1 MRRLKVC
8 VVTAARSEYG
18 LLRWVMKEIADSRD
32 MALQLIVTG
41 AHLSSEYGLTWKE
54 IEADGFAID
63 ARVDMGLASD
73 DAVSLVRS
81 MGRCSIGIADAL
93 ETLRPD
99 WLMVLGDRY
108 ELLPI
113 CSAALVMRIP
123 IAHISGGDITLG
135 AIDDQIRNA
144 VSKMASLHF
153 PGTEK
158 SAERLVSMG
167 EEPERV
173 YAVGEPGLDNIRRLP
188 RMSREEL
195 AADLGLNPGKKWAL
209 FAYHPETKLS
219 SSENMKTLRAALN
232 AVLGIQDM
240 ISVATYANAD
250 HGGQKINAYLESM
263 AEKVP
268 EKLKVQ
274 KSLGQR
280 RFVSFMAEC
289 VLMAG
294 NSSSGIVEAPLFGI
308 PVLNIGERQKGRHL
322 CTNVH
327 SCDSSPRAIEETL
340 SMLERAGF
348 PKADPDHYYGDGQS
362 AERIVGIFREKA
374 PLLGCK

>member
-1 MRRLKVC
+1 MRRFKVC

-32 MALQLIVTG
+32 MPLQLIVTG
-41 AHLSSEYGLTWKE
+41 AHLSPEYGLTWKE

-63 ARVDMGLASD
+63 ARVDMGLDSD
-73 DAVSLVRS
+73 NAASLVRS
-81 MGRCSIGIADAL
+81 MGRCSMGMADAL
-93 ETLRPD
+93 EKLMPD

-123 IAHISGGDITLG
+123 IAHISGGDVTLG

-153 PGTEK
+153 PGTEE
-158 SAERLVSMG
+158 SAERLMSMG
-167 EEPERV
+167 EDPQRV
-173 YAVGEPGLDNIRRLP
+173 FAVGEPGLDNIRRLP
-188 RMSREEL
+188 RMSRDEL
-195 AADLGLNPGKKWAL
+195 AADLGLDPSKKWVL
-209 FAYHPETKLS
+209 FSYHPETKRS
-219 SSENMKTLRAALN
+219 ISENIKTLKAAVG

-240 ISVATYANAD
+240 ITIATYANAD
-250 HGGQKINAYLESM
+250 QGGRKINAYLESI
-263 AEKVP
+263 AEQMP
-268 EKLKVQ
+268 EKLKVR
-274 KSLGQR
+274 KSLGQF
-280 RFVSFMAEC
+280 RFISLMAEC
-289 VLMAG
+289 ALMAG

-322 CTNVH
+322 CKNVH
-327 SCDSSPRAIEETL
+327 SCDSSPRSIEDTL

-348 PKADPDHYYGDGQS
+348 PKTDPDHYYGDGHS
-362 AERIVGIFREKA
+362 AERIVKVFREKA
-374 PLLGCK
+374 HLLGCK